1 MKIAFGV
8 DPGGFELRE
17 GVLAHL
23 NEKGYEV
30 CEVGTVDMNDVVPYM
45 IVGERVADLVVSGK
59 AEFGVV
65 MCGTGMGISIA
76 TNKNKGARCA
86 LAESYYSARESRII
100 NDANIIALG
109 GTTTSLRMAC
119 AMIDVFLETEFGAGL
134 PDFRVER
141 IKGGAKSLA
150 EFEDRKFK

>member
-8 DPGGFELRE
+8 DPGGFGLHE

-23 NEKGYEV
+23 KEKGWEV
-30 CEVGTVDMNDVVPYM
+30 SDLGTQDMDNAVPYM
-45 IVGERVADLVVSGK
+45 IVGERVAQEVTSGR
-59 AEFGVV
+59 ADFGVV

-86 LAESYYSARESRII
+86 LCESYYAARESRII
-100 NDANIIALG
+100 NDANILALG

-119 AMIDVFLETEFGAGL
+119 EMIDVFVGTAFGQGL
-134 PDFRVER
+134 PEFRVAR
-141 IKGGAKSLA
+141 IKSGAASLA
-150 EFEDRKFK
+150 AFEDRKFK